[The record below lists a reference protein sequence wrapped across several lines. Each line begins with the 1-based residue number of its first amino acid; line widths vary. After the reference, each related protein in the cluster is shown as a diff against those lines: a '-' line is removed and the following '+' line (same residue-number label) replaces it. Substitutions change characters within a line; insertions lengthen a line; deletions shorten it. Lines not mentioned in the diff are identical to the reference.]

1 MIREHVLLTRAAAL
15 ERADARLAGAIS
27 HALLEAVLAAV
38 PEALLMDPLARGPF
52 ASAGEAR
59 ARYVEYLAGLFA
71 DDVIVSRD
79 VAVVKR
85 LAASAPEL
93 AYQTGIGKR

>member
-52 ASAGEAR
+52 ASAGAAR
-59 ARYVEYLAGLFA
+59 ARYVDYLVERLREPRAFL
-71 DDVIVSRD
+71 SE
-79 VAVVKR
+79 AVTARERR
-85 LAASAPEL
+85 LAEAPRRLE
-93 AYQTGIGKR
+93 TRR